1 MNKASKKSYKD
12 GSLKI
17 VDRRI
22 FNGMSRMWEKFL
34 RYALFF
40 GNLNIVVLGIVL
52 ILSVAQFVLFF
63 ATRKHSLIHDL
74 LADTVAVDMASQ
86 MIFNTTDELVAYK
99 AKLQA
104 EKVAHQTY

>member
-1 MNKASKKSYKD
+1 MPSNK
-12 GSLKI
+12 
-17 VDRRI
+17 RI
-22 FNGMSRMWEKFL
+22 WAAKVGYIIISIL
-34 RYALFF
+34 I
-40 GNLNIVVLGIVL
+40 GVLGIVL
-52 ILSVAQFVLFF
+52 ILSVAQFVLFL

-86 MIFNTTDELVAYK
+86 MIFNSTDELVAYK